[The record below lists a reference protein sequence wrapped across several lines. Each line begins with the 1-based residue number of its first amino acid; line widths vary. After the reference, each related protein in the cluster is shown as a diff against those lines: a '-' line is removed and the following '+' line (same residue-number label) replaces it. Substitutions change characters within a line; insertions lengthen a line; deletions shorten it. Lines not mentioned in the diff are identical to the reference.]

1 MQNKQVEDLRKQ
13 GKFTPDMTEE
23 QLAEERRKLQAQR
36 ASEKPAAGP
45 AKKDEGK
52 KKK

>member
-1 MQNKQVEDLRKQ
+1 MQNKQVEDLKKQ
-13 GKFTPDMTEE
+13 VKFTPDMTED

-36 ASEKPAAGP
+36 ATEKPAAAPG
-45 AKKDEGK
+45 KKDDAK

>member
-1 MQNKQVEDLRKQ
+1 
-13 GKFTPDMTEE
+13 MTEE
-23 QLAEERRKLQAQR
+23 QLKEERRKLQAKR

-45 AKKDEGK
+45 GKKEDTK

>member
-13 GKFTPDMTEE
+13 GKFTPDMSED

-36 ASEKPAAGP
+36 ASEKPAAAPG
-45 AKKDEGK
+45 KKEDTK

>member
-1 MQNKQVEDLRKQ
+1 
-13 GKFTPDMTEE
+13 MTEE

-36 ASEKPAAGP
+36 ASEKPAVAPG
-45 AKKDEGK
+45 KKDDGK

>member
-13 GKFTPDMTEE
+13 GKFTPDMSEE
-23 QLAEERRKLQAQR
+23 QLEEQRRKLQAQR
-36 ASEKPAAGP
+36 ASEKPAAAP
-45 AKKDEGK
+45 VKKDEGK